1 MHDQSN
7 IIFFVLDLLLE
18 FVAHAMDGI
27 ENKVLTHL
35 FLNKERVSH
44 QQIIHC
50 SKVILFKQ
58 FENRKKINHFKT
70 IEGSHCSEKDL
81 NFVISIS
88 FQQKEFSH
96 LIFLFHFPCPLKLCC
111 FCCWNGDSKKV
122 HKNCES
128 CEDRRKGTTTKNT
141 KRWLTNIIKKVYLI
155 ISSEKRIKKIKK
167 RNFTVFAKCETCA
180 FPGFTTL
187 ACTVLRVFYDII
199 ITYNA
204 VY

>member
-70 IEGSHCSEKDL
+70 TEGSHCSKKK
-81 NFVISIS
+81 FK
-88 FQQKEFSH
+88 FCPFHQFS
-96 LIFLFHFPCPLKLCC
+96 
-111 FCCWNGDSKKV
+111 
-122 HKNCES
+122 
-128 CEDRRKGTTTKNT
+128 T
-141 KRWLTNIIKKVYLI
+141 KRI
-155 ISSEKRIKKIKK
+155 
-167 RNFTVFAKCETCA
+167 
-180 FPGFTTL
+180 
-187 ACTVLRVFYDII
+187 
-199 ITYNA
+199 
-204 VY
+204 

>member
-70 IEGSHCSEKDL
+70 IEGSHCSE
-81 NFVISIS
+81 NFVLSIS
-88 FQQKEFSH
+88 SQQKEFSH
-96 LIFLFHFPCPLKLCC
+96 LIFLFSFSLPSEALLLLLLK
-111 FCCWNGDSKKV
+111 W
-122 HKNCES
+122 
-128 CEDRRKGTTTKNT
+128 
-141 KRWLTNIIKKVYLI
+141 
-155 ISSEKRIKKIKK
+155 
-167 RNFTVFAKCETCA
+167 
-180 FPGFTTL
+180 
-187 ACTVLRVFYDII
+187 
-199 ITYNA
+199 
-204 VY
+204 

>member
-27 ENKVLTHL
+27 RNKVLTHL

-70 IEGSHCSEKDL
+70 IEGSHCSE
-81 NFVISIS
+81 NFVLSIS

-96 LIFLFHFPCPLKLCC
+96 LIFLFSFSLPSEALLLLLLKWWFQKSAQKL
-111 FCCWNGDSKKV
+111 WKLWRQTERHNYKEHKKMA
-122 HKNCES
+122 
-128 CEDRRKGTTTKNT
+128 D
-141 KRWLTNIIKKVYLI
+141 
-155 ISSEKRIKKIKK
+155 
-167 RNFTVFAKCETCA
+167 
-180 FPGFTTL
+180 
-187 ACTVLRVFYDII
+187 
-199 ITYNA
+199 
-204 VY
+204 

>member
-81 NFVISIS
+81 NFVLSIS

-96 LIFLFHFPCPLKLCC
+96 LIFLFSFSLPSEALLLLLLK
-111 FCCWNGDSKKV
+111 W
-122 HKNCES
+122 
-128 CEDRRKGTTTKNT
+128 
-141 KRWLTNIIKKVYLI
+141 
-155 ISSEKRIKKIKK
+155 
-167 RNFTVFAKCETCA
+167 
-180 FPGFTTL
+180 
-187 ACTVLRVFYDII
+187 
-199 ITYNA
+199 
-204 VY
+204 